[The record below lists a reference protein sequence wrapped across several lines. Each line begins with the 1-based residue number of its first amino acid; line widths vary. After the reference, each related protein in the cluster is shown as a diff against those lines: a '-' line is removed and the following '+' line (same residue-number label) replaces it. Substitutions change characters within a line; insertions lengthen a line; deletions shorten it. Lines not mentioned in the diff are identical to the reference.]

1 MFAAY
6 REVIGYAEEAEA
18 EIRTKYKTLKERH
31 AIQQRE
37 MMVQEARHVMSGAAL
52 MEYDPTEFANRMTMM
67 KHAFD
72 KIVKDEQDEIQLA
85 KNALEE
91 SLELLSSKP
100 EKQVE
105 IIEVPVEVQVSPVNE
120 MYKVYQTTY
129 CSPVDGRPKDTI
141 YCRVWFNLKKWK
153 GDYGTP
159 TGRLL
164 KVGEPFKVEWV
175 TSKEE
180 VINSSMH
187 SDHKSMLD
195 ISDCWPATKDGYT
208 HIYEKGR
215 ARLPINL
222 PGWNHWKEWLKEN
235 RPV

>member
-120 MYKVYQTTY
+120 MYKVYRTTY
-129 CSPVDGRPKDTI
+129 CSPRDGNAKDTI
-141 YCRVWFNLKKWK
+141 YCRVWFNLKKWN
-153 GDYGTP
+153 GSYGTP
-159 TGRLL
+159 TGRYLE
-164 KVGEPFKVEWV
+164 VGEPFKVEWV

-180 VINSSMH
+180 VINSC
-187 SDHKSMLD
+187 DGCLPLD
-195 ISDCWPATKDGYT
+195 ISDCLPIIKDGNP

-222 PGWNHWKEWLKEN
+222 STYNHWKEWLKEN